1 MAGCAVTRHVQV
13 LQPERN
19 SAQERRARRPGVCAV
34 VEVSTGAGFVA
45 HDCAY
50 PKAVRGPRQHAVVG
64 VHAYTRMGG
73 QLRLPIPRGASAC
86 CAPVRVLKQAA
97 RKYDDNLVSLSG
109 RAHPRH
115 VVALS
120 TCGIDLFNALAL
132 SRCRG
137 AATPGHTFASCFVLS
152 ICSHYRAK
160 SARHVRS
167 WRDDGCAA

>member
-1 MAGCAVTRHVQV
+1 MTDYCNGFFSMSSRCPLAREAGREQRGRHGGRGRSPRASLMAGCAVTRHVQV

-45 HDCAY
+45 HDCAH

-97 RKYDDNLVSLSG
+97 RKYDDKLVSLSG
-109 RAHPRH
+109 ARAS
-115 VVALS
+115 A
-120 TCGIDLFNALAL
+120 A
-132 SRCRG
+132 RCCLEHLWHR
-137 AATPGHTFASCFVLS
+137 FV
-152 ICSHYRAK
+152 
-160 SARHVRS
+160 
-167 WRDDGCAA
+167 